1 MMIFLIL
8 APYAAF
14 ATLMLVTSAAV
25 SLFAAAAICLMV
37 MVYDAFRGR
46 STKMLGA
53 GSVILF
59 LALATYITL
68 VDSSLSSSAVKLTVD
83 AGVLA
88 ISLMSLAIRQ
98 PFTLQ
103 YAREAVDTE
112 TAKLP
117 GFFRANY
124 VITWAWAAA
133 FLLMA
138 VANVLMIYV
147 PGLPLWSG
155 LAIAFAARNTAL
167 YFTKWYP
174 RYQRAKFGAPSVSV
188 GALSGS

>member
-1 MMIFLIL
+1 MTIFLIL

-25 SLFAAAAICLMV
+25 SLFASAMICLMV
-37 MVYDAFRGR
+37 MAYDAFRGR
-46 STKMLGA
+46 SIKMLGA

-59 LALATYITL
+59 AALGATITL
-68 VDSSLSSSAVKLTVD
+68 VDSSLSSSAVKLAVD

-88 ISLMSLAIRQ
+88 ISLVSLVIHQ

-103 YAREAVDTE
+103 YAREMVDAE
-112 TAKLP
+112 TAQLP
-117 GFFRANY
+117 GFMRANY
-124 VITWAWAAA
+124 IITRAWTGA
-133 FLLMA
+133 FLLMMI
-138 VANVLMIYV
+138 ANVLMIYV

-155 LAIAFAARNTAL
+155 IAIAFAARNSAV

-174 RYQRAKFGAPSVSV
+174 QYRKAKHAAPANA
-188 GALSGS
+188 GAL

>member
-1 MMIFLIL
+1 MTIFLIL

-14 ATLMLVTSAAV
+14 ATLMLATSAAA
-25 SLFAAAAICLMV
+25 SLFTSAAICLMV
-37 MVYDAFRGR
+37 MAYDAFRGR
-46 STKMLGA
+46 SIKMLGA
-53 GSVILF
+53 GSVVLF
-59 LALATYITL
+59 LALGTYITL
-68 VDSSLSSSAVKLTVD
+68 VDSSLSSSAVKLSVD

-88 ISLMSLAIRQ
+88 ISLASLAIRQ

-112 TAKLP
+112 TAKWPDFLK
-117 GFFRANY
+117 ANY
-124 VITWAWAAA
+124 VITWAWSFA
-133 FLLMA
+133 FLLM
-138 VANVLMIYV
+138 VMANALMIYV

-155 LAIAFAARNTAL
+155 IAIAFAARNTAM

-174 RYQRAKFGAPSVSV
+174 QYRRAKFGAPPASA